1 MRRTLARTFIL
12 AIVATVAHAFNEN
25 GEADG
30 KPSTIETLPP
40 DPQGGGD
47 ETGRNDEK
55 RLDFRKTTAPAPPV
69 DRVLGV
75 QIPAFTPHR
84 PFL

>member
-25 GEADG
+25 GEANG

-55 RLDFRKTTAPAPPV
+55 TLDFRKKPPLGP
-69 DRVLGV
+69 RPIGGLGV
-75 QIPAFTPHR
+75 QIPAFAPH
-84 PFL
+84 